1 MPAPPGRHSSAD
13 SSSSSSVDSSTVAKA
28 VAGMGAGV
36 LSAIMCSPLDVA
48 KTRVQVQT
56 SLGDAKYRG
65 VFGAL
70 ATIYADEGLAG
81 WFRGIA
87 PAMCSVAVF
96 WSVYFPCY
104 DRAKEQIA
112 QASGLPKTSS
122 VVHCSA
128 AAAAGGLTDVIT
140 NPLWVV
146 RTRMATSPLRSAGSS
161 GTDEYA
167 SMASTIRSIARDEGL
182 AAFWK
187 GLSASLLGLSHIMIQ
202 FPLYERL
209 KVDLAGPRAVA
220 DGGGGGGGGGSS
232 SSGSS
237 RMGSIVAAS
246 AISKLIASTI
256 SYPHEVVRSRLQFDK
271 GTQMYDGMLDAV
283 RKTYRADGL
292 AGFWQGYT
300 LNLTRTIPQ
309 CVITFVA
316 YEWLSE
322 QLQARL
328 RPVGELDGGGML
340 ARTRSDA
347 H

>member
-1 MPAPPGRHSSAD
+1 M
-13 SSSSSSVDSSTVAKA
+13 DSSTVAKA

-56 SLGDAKYRG
+56 SLGDVRYRG

-70 ATIYADEGLAG
+70 ATIYADEGFAG

-112 QASGLPKTSS
+112 HASGLTKTSS
-122 VVHCSA
+122 VVHCGA
-128 AAAAGGLTDVIT
+128 AAAAGGLTDVVT

-146 RTRMATSPLRSAGSS
+146 RTRMATSQLRHAGSS

-167 SMASTIRSIARDEGL
+167 SMASTIRSIARDEGV

-209 KVDLAGPRAVA
+209 KVDLAGSSTAA
-220 DGGGGGGGGGSS
+220 DGSGGSGG
-232 SSGSS
+232 SGSGGS
-237 RMGSIVAAS
+237 GSGRMGSIVAAS
-246 AISKLIASTI
+246 ATSKLIASTVT
-256 SYPHEVVRSRLQFDK
+256 YPHEVVRSRLQFDK
-271 GTQMYDGMLDAV
+271 GKQMYDGMLDAV

-292 AGFWQGYT
+292 AGFWQGYA

-328 RPVGELDGGGML
+328 RPVGELDGGGLL

>member
-1 MPAPPGRHSSAD
+1 M
-13 SSSSSSVDSSTVAKA
+13 DSSTVAKA

-36 LSAIMCSPLDVA
+36 LSAITCSPLDVA
-48 KTRVQVQT
+48 KMRVQVQT
-56 SLGDAKYRG
+56 SLGDARYRG
-65 VFGAL
+65 VYGAL
-70 ATIYADEGLAG
+70 ATIYADEGVAG

-87 PAMCSVAVF
+87 PSMCSVAVF

-104 DRAKEQIA
+104 DRAKQQIA
-112 QASGLPKTSS
+112 QASGLPETSS
-122 VVHCSA
+122 VVHCGA

-146 RTRMATSPLRSAGSS
+146 RTRMATSQLRNAGTS

-167 SMASTIRSIARDEGL
+167 SMASTIRSIVRDEGL

-187 GLSASLLGLSHIMIQ
+187 GLNASLLGLSHIMIQ

-209 KVDLAGPRAVA
+209 KLDLAGPSATG
-220 DGGGGGGGGGSS
+220 DGGGGGGESS
-232 SSGSS
+232 SS
-237 RMGSIVAAS
+237 RMSSIVAAS
-246 AISKLIASTI
+246 ATSKLIASTI
-256 SYPHEVVRSRLQFDK
+256 TYPHEVVRSRLQFDK
-271 GTQMYDGMLDAV
+271 GKQMYDGMLDAV

-292 AGFWQGYT
+292 AGFWQGYA

-322 QLQARL
+322 RLQARL
-328 RPVGELDGGGML
+328 RSVGESDGGGHGGGLL